1 MNRSDGFAE
10 WISPRPEPVLLAGH
24 IPRMLWTPA
33 PMRWKVISVPHDS
46 AHWPT
51 APESPSIL
59 VRLGR
64 GRLPFSKGV
73 LVQSLM
79 ATAMDPI
86 EAFGVARGI
95 EHELISERCQEI
107 DRRELRERVAS
118 ALERFGGDELSD
130 RYRLWRRFQSPDR
143 PVVLLLGGTSGV
155 GKSSLAVE
163 VARRLG
169 IDRVLSTD
177 SIRQIMR
184 IMASP
189 DLVPALYGSS
199 YDAWRRMPANGD
211 HPPCVI
217 EGFRA
222 QAAAVALGIRAS
234 LERTI
239 SESSNLV
246 IDGVSIVP
254 GAMEIDAFHDRAH
267 VITLIVAALDEDSLR
282 ERFHARAGGQRR
294 RLADRYLENFEG
306 ILDIQRHLVEI
317 AGERSVP
324 VIDNVS
330 FETSVREIIDAATT
344 ELRAREKN
352 GA

>member
-1 MNRSDGFAE
+1 
-10 WISPRPEPVLLAGH
+10 LA
-24 IPRMLWTPA
+24 L
-33 PMRWKVISVPHDS
+33 D
-46 AHWPT
+46 PT
-51 APESPSIL
+51 ASFKTSTLPQIL

-86 EAFGVARGI
+86 EAFEVARGI
-95 EHELISERCQEI
+95 EQELIADRQEEI
-107 DRRELRERVAS
+107 DRRELRERVAT
-118 ALERFGGDELSD
+118 ALERSGGPELTD

-155 GKSSLAVE
+155 GKSSLSVE

-211 HPPCVI
+211 HPPSVI

-222 QAAAVALGIRAS
+222 QASAVALGIRAS
-234 LERTI
+234 VDRTV
-239 SESSNLV
+239 SESANLL

-254 GAMEIDAFHDRAH
+254 GAMGLDAFEGRAH
-267 VITLIVAALDEDSLR
+267 VLTMLVAALDEDSLR

-306 ILDIQRHLVEI
+306 ILEIQRHLV
-317 AGERSVP
+317 ALARQNDVP
-324 VIDNVS
+324 VIDNVD
-330 FETSVREIIDAATT
+330 FESSVRQIIEAATT
-344 ELRAREKN
+344 QLRAREE
-352 GA
+352 GDAWAQRAGLV

>member
-1 MNRSDGFAE
+1 LSHDP
-10 WISPRPEPVLLAGH
+10 SPPFTHR
-24 IPRMLWTPA
+24 
-33 PMRWKVISVPHDS
+33 
-46 AHWPT
+46 
-51 APESPSIL
+51 ESLQTL

-79 ATAMDPI
+79 ATAMDPL
-86 EAFGVARGI
+86 EAFEVARGI
-95 EHELISERCQEI
+95 EQELFAEGRAEI
-107 DRRELRERVAS
+107 DRHDLRERVAS
-118 ALERFGGDELSD
+118 ALERAGGSDLAD

-189 DLVPALYGSS
+189 ELVPALYGSS

-211 HPPCVI
+211 HPPSVI

-222 QAAAVALGIRAS
+222 QASAVALGIRAS

-239 SESSNLV
+239 SESANLV

-254 GAMEIDAFHDRAH
+254 GAMGIDAFGDRAH
-267 VITLIVAALDEDSLR
+267 VITLLVAALDEDSLR
-282 ERFHARAGGQRR
+282 DRFHARAGGQRR

-306 ILDIQRHLVEI
+306 ILEIQRHLVALAREQ
-317 AGERSVP
+317 GVP

-330 FETSVREIIDAATT
+330 FEASVRQIIEAATA
-344 ELRAREKN
+344 ELRAREAA
-352 GA
+352 GSR